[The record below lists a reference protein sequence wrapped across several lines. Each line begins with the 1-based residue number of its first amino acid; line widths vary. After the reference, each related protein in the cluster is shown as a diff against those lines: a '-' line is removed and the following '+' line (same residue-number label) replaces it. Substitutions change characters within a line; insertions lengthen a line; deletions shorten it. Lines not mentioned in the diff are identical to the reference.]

1 LSQKF
6 AKQRLLNRRL
16 ARRVM
21 RRRVTAIK
29 KKEG

>member
-6 AKQRLLNRRL
+6 AKRLLSRRL

-29 KKEG
+29 KKER